1 MLRQATA
8 QYNSQDVQYR
18 GQTAPVISQL
28 LKTINAKAS
37 DCIMLEDNLEAL
49 KTAKRLGMKTVWVSK
64 KLHKPSYVD
73 YRVSSVLA
81 LTHIKI

>member
-1 MLRQATA
+1 M
-8 QYNSQDVQYR
+8 R
-18 GQTAPVISQL
+18 GFQQL
-28 LKTINAKAS
+28 LKTIKAKAS

>member
-1 MLRQATA
+1 
-8 QYNSQDVQYR
+8 
-18 GQTAPVISQL
+18 
-28 LKTINAKAS
+28 
-37 DCIMLEDNLEAL
+37 MLEDNLEAL

-73 YRVSSVLA
+73 YRMSSVLA